1 MACSNTVKLVSH
13 PLHQKEHGV
22 VHGGRLAPV
31 HVPKLIPTT
40 QSQLYIDHIQL
51 TVISCLFLYIPYAVK
66 IVIKSK

>member
-40 QSQLYIDHIQL
+40 Q
-51 TVISCLFLYIPYAVK
+51 TVSAVYRSYTINCDILPISVHTLCC
-66 IVIKSK
+66 